1 MSLRDHL
8 LRQIATLAASPTPPP
23 VETLEAALA
32 DVTAGRLVAA
42 QHRLAPHLPTP
53 ASPEVDACPIALTP

>member
-1 MSLRDHL
+1 MTLRDHL
-8 LRQIATLAASPTPPP
+8 LRQIAALATSHAPPP

-42 QHRLAPHLPTP
+42 QHRLASHLPAP